1 MLDDDTRDQIPLFEL
16 PPPAEPAPG
25 TRKPEPAK
33 TPAPRKTQ
41 QKTQAPQKPAPR
53 ETKRKQAAQQPPVRK
68 DAVAK
73 AVSGLVP
80 EGDVRLTA
88 NIRQDLHLRLKIAAA
103 HRRTTIGEI
112 IEELV
117 EKHVR

>member
-1 MLDDDTRDQIPLFEL
+1 MTDDDTKDQIPLFD
-16 PPPAEPAPG
+16 PPPAVEPGAVTHEPAPVKQPEKAN
-25 TRKPEPAK
+25 KPQS
-33 TPAPRKTQ
+33 PAPRGTKG
-41 QKTQAPQKPAPR
+41 KKDNPAARKAAAP
-53 ETKRKQAAQQPPVRK
+53 
-68 DAVAK
+68 K

-117 EKHVR
+117 EKHVK

>member
-16 PPPAEPAPG
+16 PPPEKPGPG
-25 TRKPEPAK
+25 TRDRKNRDSGPGKPAAEQKTKSPKPATRETKGKTAAK
-33 TPAPRKTQ
+33 TPARKTP
-41 QKTQAPQKPAPR
+41 KS
-53 ETKRKQAAQQPPVRK
+53 
-68 DAVAK
+68 K

>member
-1 MLDDDTRDQIPLFEL
+1 MTDDDTKDQIPLFEL
-16 PPPAEPAPG
+16 PPPEKPEPG
-25 TRKPEPAK
+25 TRDSEPGK
-33 TPAPRKTQ
+33 QPVTK
-41 QKTQAPQKPAPR
+41 KAPQTPKEPNKPASR
-53 ETKRKQAAQQPPVRK
+53 ETRRKEAAKPSSRK
-68 DAVAK
+68 AAAPK
-73 AVSGLVP
+73 ALSGLVP

-117 EKHVR
+117 EKHVK